1 MSTGGGFIPPI
12 SSPTPS
18 STSSA
23 TPSTLPRQRSHPLR
37 PGSLKESTLIN
48 HLDKTLLSINRR
60 HAKKFSSRYENPPE
74 SESAGTTTESAA
86 GPAAAG
92 QSERGYESFSEVV
105 GDVEPVVDLVWVS
118 GTRMYIFTASGV
130 YMNVDTDRANVA
142 TLQIPYLI
150 SLAVLLNTCLPS
162 YPFAPRSTFRVL
174 RKLDSIFAS
183 LLTGVGVEAEAEE
196 TPLAGFENRRDV
208 VSMTEKVRIKSV
220 AEGARVVVFGVRQ
233 GEEDN
238 EDSGG
243 EGEEEGEDGSDE
255 DEGGVGRWEMEAARV
270 YERTIQLLGDEF
282 GRVGGVADGDG
293 GGCG

>member
-23 TPSTLPRQRSHPLR
+23 TLSALPRQRSHPLR

-74 SESAGTTTESAA
+74 SAPAGSAAA
-86 GPAAAG
+86 GPEAR
-92 QSERGYESFSEVV
+92 SERGYESFAEVV
-105 GDVEPVVDLVWVS
+105 GDIEPVVDLVWVS
-118 GTRMYIFTASGV
+118 GTP
-130 YMNVDTDRANVA
+130 

-150 SLAVLLNTCLPS
+150 SLAVLVNTCLPS

-183 LLTGVGVEAEAEE
+183 LLTGVDVEAEAGE

-208 VSMTEKVRIKSV
+208 VSMTEK
-220 AEGARVVVFGVRQ
+220 
-233 GEEDN
+233 
-238 EDSGG
+238 
-243 EGEEEGEDGSDE
+243 
-255 DEGGVGRWEMEAARV
+255 
-270 YERTIQLLGDEF
+270 
-282 GRVGGVADGDG
+282 
-293 GGCG
+293 